1 MPAKKKT
8 KVPVSLR
15 LSPELKKQ
23 LLEMAQM
30 EQRSLTNQIQ
40 VMLARACAE
49 TKGSE

>member
-1 MPAKKKT
+1 MPPKKK

-23 LLEMAQM
+23 LQELAQR

-40 VMLARACAE
+40 VMLAKGCAE
-49 TKGSE
+49 AKEK